1 MCDLKCHK
9 LSWAI
14 LLKREPLCTCP
25 VWNPG
30 ILGGASHACE
40 LQWRCSQWPCL
51 QWSFFYFDYT
61 LWVFLKSCK
70 SYALLKNASFP
81 SNLGHKREKNRKSY
95 CWNRDPHTSVF
106 KSCNLCRFVFR
117 RFPLWR
123 IWQQKK
129 AVHFD
134 PRLKVLWL
142 EIVRG
147 LHVSI

>member
-1 MCDLKCHK
+1 MWFK
-9 LSWAI
+9 
-14 LLKREPLCTCP
+14 
-25 VWNPG
+25 V
-30 ILGGASHACE
+30 
-40 LQWRCSQWPCL
+40 SQ
-51 QWSFFYFDYT
+51 
-61 LWVFLKSCK
+61 
-70 SYALLKNASFP
+70 ALLGHTSPQKRAPVHMSSVESRHLGWSCPGMWAAVALLTVTLLAVVTLLFWLYIVSVFEILQILCSFKKCII
-81 SNLGHKREKNRKSY
+81 SLKFGTQKGKNRKSY

-123 IWQQKK
+123 LWQPKK
-129 AVHFD
+129 AVHSD